1 MKKILLIIGTV
12 LVSTLS
18 MKSQKILLEKDRVN
32 YGVIEYA
39 SDGFREIVVTNVGT
53 EPLFIKE
60 VIGQCGCTS
69 VIENGVPGWPLEPI
83 LPNRKGIIRVKYDT
97 KREGRF
103 DKMITIY
110 SNDITGNKVVYIYGD
125 VLPKKN

>member
-1 MKKILLIIGTV
+1 MKKTILILTTV
-12 LVSTLS
+12 ILSTVS
-18 MKSQKILLEKDRVN
+18 MKSQQISLEKDRLN
-32 YGVIEYA
+32 YGTIEYG
-39 SDGFREIVVTNVGT
+39 SDGFRDIVVTNVGT
-53 EPLFIKE
+53 QPLFIKD

-69 VIENGVPGWPLEPI
+69 AIENGIPGWPLEPI